1 MKKYIFLSLIC
12 VFFFENCSKELD
24 SSTIKYKDIL
34 VVNLLAYDNDVL
46 AVHVG
51 KSLSLYDSTAEK
63 LIETAKVLVTDADG
77 VVSQLKF
84 DMVRQKFVSTWI
96 PKTGVKYTLQV
107 DYGNLNSTLS
117 DFSIPKL
124 TLNNKAKWTDNTPKD
139 SVGFPTGTIDFT
151 IKDNGTER
159 NYYEIGL
166 FRYDDV
172 ISDWLTFPIISEN
185 PEFVDN
191 QVKNKEGALIIQDGS
206 FNGQSKL
213 LKFTTPYGTAGS
225 TYKYLVVIKN
235 LSEEYY
241 RYFKSID
248 NYKQQQGIFS
258 EPSPVFTN
266 IRGGVGICAGA
277 SIVKDTIQ

>member
-1 MKKYIFLSLIC
+1 MKKYILLSLVAGC
-12 VFFFENCSKELD
+12 LFASCSKELD
-24 SSTIKYKDIL
+24 SSTIQYKDKL

-63 LIETAKVLVTDADG
+63 LLETAKVKVIDING
-77 VVSQLKF
+77 VETLLQF
-84 DMVRQKFVSTWI
+84 DLVRQKFVTTWV
-96 PKTGVKYTLQV
+96 PKTGMDYTLQV
-107 DYGNLNSTLS
+107 DYGNLNSALSKFKIPTLTLS
-117 DFSIPKL
+117 
-124 TLNNKAKWTDNTPKD
+124 NKAKWTDNTSKD
-139 SVGFPTGTIDFT
+139 SVGFPTGTIDFS
-151 IKDNGTER
+151 IQDNGNER

-172 ISDWLTFPIISEN
+172 ISDWLPFPIIPEN

-206 FNGQSKL
+206 FNGQNKL
-213 LKFTTPYGTAGS
+213 FKFTTPYGTAGT

-277 SIVKDTIQ
+277 SIMKDTIQ

>member
-1 MKKYIFLSLIC
+1 MKKYFFLSLI
-12 VFFFENCSKELD
+12 FLFLFENCSKELD
-24 SSTIKYKDIL
+24 SSTIKYKDKL

-51 KSLSLYDSTAEK
+51 KSLSLFDSTPEK
-63 LIETAKVLVTDADG
+63 LIETAKVLVTDANG

-84 DMVRQKFVSTWI
+84 DMVRQKYISTWI
-96 PKTGVKYTLQV
+96 PKTGMKYTLQV

-117 DFSIPKL
+117 DFTIPML
-124 TLNNKAKWTDNTPKD
+124 TLNNKAKWTDNTSKD

-151 IKDNGTER
+151 IKD
-159 NYYEIGL
+159 
-166 FRYDDV
+166 
-172 ISDWLTFPIISEN
+172 
-185 PEFVDN
+185 
-191 QVKNKEGALIIQDGS
+191 KEGALIIQDGS

-213 LKFTTPYGTAGS
+213 LKFTTPYGTAG
-225 TYKYLVVIKN
+225 TAYKYLVVIKN
-235 LSEEYY
+235 LSEQYY

>member
-1 MKKYIFLSLIC
+1 MKKFIFLSLIF
-12 VFFFENCSKELD
+12 VFLFESCTKELD
-24 SSTIKYKDIL
+24 SSTIKYKDKL

-51 KSLSLYDSTAEK
+51 KSLSLFDSTAEK
-63 LIETAKVLVTDADG
+63 LLETAKVKVTDANG

-84 DMVRQKFVSTWI
+84 DLVRQKFISTWI
-96 PKTGVKYTLQV
+96 PKTGMDYTLQV
-107 DYGNLNSTLS
+107 DFGNLNSTLS
-117 DFSIPKL
+117 QFNIPKL
-124 TLNNKAKWTDNTPKD
+124 TLSNKAKWTDNTSKD

-172 ISDWLTFPIISEN
+172 ISDWLPLPIIAEN

-213 LKFTTPYGTAGS
+213 LKFTTPYGTAGIA
-225 TYKYLVVIKN
+225 YKYLVVIKN
-235 LSEEYY
+235 LSEQYY

>member
-1 MKKYIFLSLIC
+1 M
-12 VFFFENCSKELD
+12 FESCSKELD
-24 SSTIKYKDIL
+24 SSTIKYKDKL

-51 KSLSLYDSTAEK
+51 QSLSLYDSTAEK
-63 LIETAKVLVTDADG
+63 LLETAKVKVTDANG

-96 PKTGVKYTLQV
+96 PKTGVNYTLQV

-117 DFSIPKL
+117 DFNIPKL
-124 TLNNKAKWTDNTPKD
+124 TLSNKAKWTDNTSKD

-151 IKDNGTER
+151 IKDNGSER

-166 FRYDDV
+166 FRFDDV
-172 ISDWLTFPIISEN
+172 ISDWLPLPIIAEN

-213 LKFTTPYGTAGS
+213 LKFTTPYGTAG
-225 TYKYLVVIKN
+225 TNYKYLVVIKN
-235 LSEEYY
+235 LSEQYY

>member
-1 MKKYIFLSLIC
+1 MKKFIFFSLIFLFL
-12 VFFFENCSKELD
+12 FESCTKELD
-24 SSTIKYKDIL
+24 SSTIQYKNKL

-51 KSLSLYDSTAEK
+51 QSLSLYDSTAEK
-63 LIETAKVLVTDADG
+63 LLETAKVKVTDESG
-77 VVSQLKF
+77 VVSLLKF
-84 DMVRQKFVSTWI
+84 DLIRQKFVSTWI
-96 PKTGVKYTLQV
+96 PKTDVKYTLQV

-117 DFSIPKL
+117 DFTIPKL
-124 TLNNKAKWTDNTPKD
+124 TLINKAKWTDKTSKD

-166 FRYDDV
+166 FRFDDV
-172 ISDWLTFPIISEN
+172 ISDWLPLQIIAEN

-191 QVKNKEGALIIQDGS
+191 QVKNKQGALIIQDGS

-235 LSEEYY
+235 LSEQYY